1 MVLAMVAALHPQ
13 IVAVSLDRETA
24 RAAGLP
30 VLLLD
35 VLLSVAVSLAVVI
48 SVQTIGN
55 VLVLAL
61 LVTPAATARLLTDR
75 LGTMMWLGPLVGALA
90 SVVGLYLSW
99 SIDLPTGGT
108 IVLVLT
114 AGFVA
119 AWLAAPRHGLL
130 ARRRV
135 RR

>member
-1 MVLAMVAALHPQ
+1 MVAALHPQ

-61 LVTPAATARLLTDR
+61 LVTPAADRPPGYHDVAGAARGGAGER
-75 LGTMMWLGPLVGALA
+75 GGAL
-90 SVVGLYLSW
+90 
-99 SIDLPTGGT
+99 P
-108 IVLVLT
+108 VLV
-114 AGFVA
+114 
-119 AWLAAPRHGLL
+119 H
-130 ARRRV
+130 
-135 RR
+135 